1 MARLVAL
8 AAAVVVV
15 AATAG
20 AAELSEEQ
28 KIEALIKS
36 VDELKG
42 AKFIRN
48 GSAHD
53 GKAAAQHMRRKWK
66 AGDKQIRTARDFI
79 RLAASASSKSGKPY
93 LIRFKDGREVE
104 SGAYLAE
111 KLDEIE
117 KGAEGKG

>member
-1 MARLVAL
+1 MARVITL
-8 AAAVVVV
+8 AAVVILV
-15 AATAG
+15 AATAH
-20 AAELSEEQ
+20 AAGLSEKQ

-66 AGDKQIRTARDFI
+66 AGEKQIKTARDFI

-93 LIRFKDGREVE
+93 VIRFKDGREVE
-104 SGAYLAE
+104 SGTFLTQ
-111 KLDEIE
+111 KLDEME
-117 KGAEGKG
+117 KGAAEKG